1 MFVIISV
8 FSVENVSHKV
18 QLKGDVRGQ
27 ATQNVGDL
35 VLVLQGMKVNMANFP
50 AKNGTHC
57 YATVDWKISS

>member
-1 MFVIISV
+1 MISV

-50 AKNGTHC
+50 AKNGTQRLIGRSLRDFHG
-57 YATVDWKISS
+57 SS